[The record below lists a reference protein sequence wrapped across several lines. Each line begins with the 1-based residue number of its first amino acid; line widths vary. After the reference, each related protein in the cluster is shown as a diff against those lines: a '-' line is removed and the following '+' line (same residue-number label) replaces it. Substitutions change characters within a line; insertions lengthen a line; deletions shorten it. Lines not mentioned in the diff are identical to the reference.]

1 MRFHRTKNKT
11 LDMTQGEPTGLILRF
26 AVPLFIGTLFQQ
38 AYNLAD
44 TMVVGH
50 ELGGRAVAAVGATTA
65 LYSVLIYFANGLNSG
80 YGIMISRMFGS
91 KNEDGLR
98 KAAAA
103 MVLLDSVV
111 TLALTAMV
119 LPLLSH
125 LLVWLDTPQD
135 IFEQAYA
142 YIFIILA
149 GMPATIG
156 YNMGAG
162 FMRAV
167 GNSRTPLYFLIFS
180 CGLNISLDFLFVVGL
195 GRGVAGAAAATVI
208 AETVSAVLCFV
219 YIYKTYPE
227 FLPRKDD
234 WRLKRE
240 FVWEM
245 LSTGLAMGLMQSVFS
260 LGTIILQK
268 GINHLGTRIITA
280 HTASQRINEM
290 LMMPL
295 GMIATA
301 NATFVGQNFGAG
313 QYERI
318 KKAIRQVLGMEL
330 VWSVVAVLAAW
341 MAGPFLIGMLIG
353 TEDMEII
360 RNGLLNLRCATG
372 FYFPLGILLVLR
384 NALQPM
390 GCKVPP
396 VVSSSIEL
404 LIKVVFSFWLI
415 PRLNYLGVAVTEPI
429 IWIVCAGFIGS
440 VYVNFCR
447 RYFSE
452 GK

>member
-1 MRFHRTKNKT
+1 MRFHRTKTKT
-11 LDMTQGEPTGLILRF
+11 LDMTQGEPAGLILRF

-44 TMVVGH
+44 TMVVGR
-50 ELGGRAVAAVGATTA
+50 ELGGEAVAAVGATAA

-91 KNEDGLR
+91 KNVDGLR

-103 MVLLDSVV
+103 MVVLDAVI
-111 TLALTAMV
+111 TLALTA
-119 LPLLSH
+119 LSLSLLSY
-125 LLVWLDTPQD
+125 LLACLDTPQD
-135 IFEQAYA
+135 IFEQAYT

-167 GNSRTPLYFLIFS
+167 GNSWTPLYFLIFS
-180 CGLNISLDFLFVVGL
+180 CGLNISLDFLFVIGL
-195 GRGVAGAAAATVI
+195 GLGVSGAAIATVI

-227 FLPRKDD
+227 FLPRKGD

-240 FVWEM
+240 LIREM

-260 LGTIILQK
+260 LGTIILQR

-318 KKAIRQVLGMEL
+318 KKAVRQVLGMEL
-330 VWSVVAVLAAW
+330 VWSAAAVLAAW
-341 MAGPFLIGMLIG
+341 TAGPFLIGMLIG
-353 TEDMEII
+353 AGDMEII
-360 RNGLLNLRCATG
+360 RNGLLNLRFATG

-390 GCKVPP
+390 GCKAPP

-415 PRLNYLGVAVTEPI
+415 PRLNYLGVAMTEPI
-429 IWIVCAGFIGS
+429 IWVVCAGFMGI

-447 RYFSE
+447 RCFLK